1 MNNLVDLLME
11 YYLSLQNNI
20 GFEGKSSE
28 MSSAIINGNEIGQE
42 IRNSVAKRVT
52 QLKANGITPG
62 LAVILVGN
70 NPASQTYVK
79 NKQKSCEAIGIFSEL
94 IKLPEEVTEKEL
106 LEQIRLLNDRNDI
119 HGILVQL
126 PLPKHIHEDTVI
138 STISPDKDVD
148 GFSPISV
155 GKMMLGQE
163 TFLPCTPFGVMK
175 LLEYANIDIA
185 GKHAVI
191 VGRSH
196 IVGKPMG
203 QLLLQKDATVTY
215 THSKTPDLPSI
226 TKQADILIAAVGR
239 PNFIKKEHIKPGA
252 VVIDVGINRDE
263 NNRLTGDVDFQ
274 EVNAIASHIT
284 PVPGGVGPMTITM
297 LLYNTVQSAEKSIS
311 TGQID

>member
-1 MNNLVDLLME
+1 
-11 YYLSLQNNI
+11 
-20 GFEGKSSE
+20 
-28 MSSAIINGNEIGQE
+28 MSSAIINGKVIGQE
-42 IRNSVAKRVT
+42 IRNSVAKRVAR
-52 QLKANGITPG
+52 LKEQGLTPG
-62 LAVILVGN
+62 LAVVLVGDN
-70 NPASQTYVK
+70 QASATYVR
-79 NKQKSCEAIGIFSEL
+79 NKQKSCEAIGMFSEL
-94 IKLPEEVTEKEL
+94 VKLPEGTTQEEL
-106 LEQIRLLNDRNDI
+106 LKQIELLNGREDI

-126 PLPKHIHEDTVI
+126 PLPKHIDEETVI
-138 STISPDKDVD
+138 ATIAVEKDVD
-148 GFSPISV
+148 GFSPVSV

-175 LLEYANIDIA
+175 LLEYSGIEIA

-215 THSKTPDLPSI
+215 THSKTPDLPSF

-239 PNFIKKEHIKPGA
+239 ANFITKEHVKAGA

-263 NNRLTGDVDFQ
+263 NNKLCGDVNFSD
-274 EVNAIASHIT
+274 VDGVASHMT

-297 LLYNTVQSAEKSIS
+297 LLFNTVQAAENTLANKV
-311 TGQID
+311 Q

>member
-1 MNNLVDLLME
+1 
-11 YYLSLQNNI
+11 
-20 GFEGKSSE
+20 
-28 MSSAIINGNEIGQE
+28 MSSAIINGKEIGQE
-42 IRNSVAKRVT
+42 IRNSVAERVT
-52 QLKANGITPG
+52 RLKEQGLTPG
-62 LAVILVGN
+62 LAVVLVGDN
-70 NPASQTYVK
+70 QASATYVR
-79 NKQKSCEAIGIFSEL
+79 NKQKSCEAIGMFSEL
-94 IKLPEEVTEKEL
+94 IKLPEETTQDALLAQIEL
-106 LEQIRLLNDRNDI
+106 LNNREDI

-126 PLPKHIHEDTVI
+126 PLPKHIDEDTVI
-138 STISPDKDVD
+138 ATIAVEKDVD
-148 GFSPISV
+148 GFSPVSV

-175 LLEYANIDIA
+175 LLEYSGIEIA

-215 THSKTPDLPSI
+215 THSKTPNLPSF

-239 PNFIKKEHIKPGA
+239 ANFITKEHVKEGA

-263 NNRLTGDVDFQ
+263 NNKLCGDVNFSEIDG
-274 EVNAIASHIT
+274 IASHIT

-297 LLYNTVQSAEKSIS
+297 LLFNTVQAAENKLAH
-311 TGQID
+311 TVKL

>member
-1 MNNLVDLLME
+1 
-11 YYLSLQNNI
+11 
-20 GFEGKSSE
+20 
-28 MSSAIINGNEIGQE
+28 MSSAIINGKEIGQE
-42 IRNSVAKRVT
+42 IRNSVAERVT
-52 QLKANGITPG
+52 RLKEQGLTPG
-62 LAVILVGN
+62 LAVVLVGDN
-70 NPASQTYVK
+70 QASATYVR
-79 NKQKSCEAIGIFSEL
+79 NKQKSCEAIGMFSEL
-94 IKLPEEVTEKEL
+94 IKLPEETTQDALLAQIEL
-106 LEQIRLLNDRNDI
+106 LNNREDI

-126 PLPKHIHEDTVI
+126 PLPKHIDEDTVI
-138 STISPDKDVD
+138 ATIAVEKDVD
-148 GFSPISV
+148 GFSPVSV

-175 LLEYANIDIA
+175 LLEYSGIEIA

-215 THSKTPDLPSI
+215 THSKTPNLPSF

-239 PNFIKKEHIKPGA
+239 ANFITKEHVKEGA

-263 NNRLTGDVDFQ
+263 NNKLCGDVNFS
-274 EVNAIASHIT
+274 EVDGMASHIT

-297 LLYNTVQSAEKSIS
+297 LLFNTVQAAENKLAH
-311 TGQID
+311 TVKL